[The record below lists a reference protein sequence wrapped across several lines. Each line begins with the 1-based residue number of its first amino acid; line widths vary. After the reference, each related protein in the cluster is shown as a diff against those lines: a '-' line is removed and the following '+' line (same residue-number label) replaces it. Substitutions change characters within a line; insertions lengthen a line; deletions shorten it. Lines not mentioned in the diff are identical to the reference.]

1 MALEVKFLYGLKT
14 SYLIVKDFLFNRYQR
29 VCINKKFSNW
39 TQVTSGIPQGSV
51 LGPIL
56 FTIFINDIPSG
67 IKSYMKIFADDT
79 KIYNDIRNSTVL
91 QNDLD
96 KLVGWSK
103 KWLLPFNIEKCKVI
117 HYGKKNVDLEY
128 FMDNRLLL
136 QDTTIKDLGIVFD
149 KDLKF
154 DQHINIITSSANG
167 RIGIIKTAF
176 HKIDCEGFLI
186 LYKSIIRPI
195 LEYCVSTWSPHLR
208 KHEIALE
215 TIQRRAT
222 RIVPR
227 LAHLSYPKR
236 LEKLKLDTLYFRRR
250 RSDLVQVYRIV
261 NDIDSIDKDVFFDFS
276 NSITRGNSRKLI
288 KPRASTSIKLHSFSH
303 RIINDWNSLPDEVV
317 LAKSIN
323 SFKALLGKYWLDK
336 DFRLDFKF

>member
-1 MALEVKFLYGLKT
+1 M
-14 SYLIVKDFLFNRYQR
+14 
-29 VCINKKFSNW
+29 
-39 TQVTSGIPQGSV
+39 
-51 LGPIL
+51 
-56 FTIFINDIPSG
+56 
-67 IKSYMKIFADDT
+67 
-79 KIYNDIRNSTVL
+79 
-91 QNDLD
+91 
-96 KLVGWSK
+96 
-103 KWLLPFNIEKCKVI
+103 
-117 HYGKKNVDLEY
+117 
-128 FMDNRLLL
+128 
-136 QDTTIKDLGIVFD
+136 
-149 KDLKF
+149 
-154 DQHINIITSSANG
+154 
-167 RIGIIKTAF
+167 
-176 HKIDCEGFLI
+176 
-186 LYKSIIRPI
+186 
-195 LEYCVSTWSPHLR
+195 
-208 KHEIALE
+208 
-215 TIQRRAT
+215 
-222 RIVPR
+222 PR